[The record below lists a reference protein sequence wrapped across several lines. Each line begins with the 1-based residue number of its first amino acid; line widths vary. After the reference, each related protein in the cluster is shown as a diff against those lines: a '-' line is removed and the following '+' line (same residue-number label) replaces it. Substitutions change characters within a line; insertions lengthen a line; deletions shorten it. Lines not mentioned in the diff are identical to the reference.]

1 MVSTLEVRLAAEW
14 PDRSTW
20 DVSVVCDDEAACSDL
35 DDAPGPDRDLTVG
48 MPDAARTVEVTVR
61 DTGPGETVRTQEH
74 DPTWTRTTQPGP
86 CGSTYST
93 GVLVLDVRHAP
104 R

>member
-1 MVSTLEVRLAAEW
+1 MVSTLEVRLAAGW
-14 PDRSTW
+14 PDRSSW
-20 DVSVVCDDEAACSDL
+20 DVGVVCDDEAACADT
-35 DDAPGPDRDLTVG
+35 DDTPGPDRDLSVG
-48 MPDAARTVEVTVR
+48 MPDAARTIEVSVR
-61 DTGPGETVRTQEH
+61 DLRSGETVHTQEH
-74 DPTWTRTTQPGP
+74 DPTWTRTTQPGT